1 MVQGVEHGRNW
12 DNQCPPARQ
21 DRRFQGGR
29 QVAKMTSGERRATVT
44 VICAVSAAGAYLPP
58 FMIFPRKRKVD
69 QLMNG
74 APPQSV
80 GHASASDWTDTGL
93 FLKWMEHF
101 VLDTNASTQN
111 RHLIVLDGHHSHKTL
126 DAVNYVRSHGIG
138 LITLPPHCT
147 HKMKP
152 LDRCFFKYLKSAYN
166 VSADN
171 WITSHHGQRITFHDM
186 AGIFGTAFLRTSTPD
201 KAMNG
206 FRACGLWPFDDT
218 IFQDNEFA
226 AVAVIEEGPPI
237 YDTTEQADV
246 AADVNVTHADVRTV
260 NVPFVVD
267 HQDFPAAP
275 IPGPPGLQSGA
286 AATPRQSIS
295 VEGMCT
301 MLTHIVYTGH
311 TSVNVHTMDIPKP
324 FHHTLEAK
332 RA

>member
-44 VICAVSAAGAYLPP
+44 VICAVSSAGADLPP

-171 WITSHHGQRITFHDM
+171 WITSHHGQRITFHD
-186 AGIFGTAFLRTSTPD
+186 
-201 KAMNG
+201 
-206 FRACGLWPFDDT
+206 
-218 IFQDNEFA
+218 
-226 AVAVIEEGPPI
+226 
-237 YDTTEQADV
+237 TEQADV

-260 NVPFVVD
+260 NVPFIVD